1 MRAVLLLLLCLPA
14 AASEPRDPSHDLDGD
29 GVVSDREERQSRR
42 EERRARRA
50 ERRALGPDGSPE
62 DDGGST
68 TVEDAKRQAAAAGK
82 AARMADAMKAMLPG
96 ADAGAL
102 GSGGSGAPAGSAARQ
117 PAPGAAPGDAGPAAG
132 FSGAPPPSG
141 SSGDP
146 ANPKSPAD
154 LLLAARGPYAPAL
167 AQAGLRLAPDG
178 RGFLRLSDGKPAT
191 AEDLE
196 RLRAGVLSMP
206 AALMRRPDFHQKV
219 SPEHFAAL
227 QSGYRE
233 GRAPSVYRDVGA
245 TEKERDFVH
254 SRSCEKLSGDC
265 NEHVERSSYKK
276 GEYVSPEDLERMYKG
291 LEAELAGL
299 ERPQDEPGA
308 ESASPRR
315 ADDAAEEPLST
326 LPEAA
331 ATPEAKAAAAA
342 KKSEEEAYAATP
354 AFFHPSA
361 RRALAKTVAWL
372 SPSAAASPYAAWRVL
387 LSVALIGLGLA
398 AALRRRG

>member
-1 MRAVLLLLLCLPA
+1 MRAALLLLLCLPA
-14 AASEPRDPSHDLDGD
+14 AASEPRDPRHDRDGD
-29 GVVSDREERQSRR
+29 GVVSDQEERQSRR

-50 ERRALGPDGSPE
+50 ERRALNPDGSQE

-68 TVEDAKRQAAAAGK
+68 TAEDAKRQAAAAGK

-102 GSGGSGAPAGSAARQ
+102 GPGGSGAPAGSAARQ
-117 PAPGAAPGDAGPAAG
+117 PAPGTAPGDAGPAAG

-146 ANPKSPAD
+146 ANPASAAD
-154 LLLAARGPYAPAL
+154 LLLAVRGPYAPAL
-167 AQAGLRLAPDG
+167 ERAGLKLAPDG

-191 AEDLE
+191 PADLE

-265 NEHVERSSYKK
+265 NEHVAKPSYKK
-276 GEYVSPEDLERMYKG
+276 GEYVTPEDLERMYKG

-299 ERPQDEPGA
+299 EQPQDEPGA
-308 ESASPRR
+308 ASASPRR
-315 ADDAAEEPLST
+315 SAAADEDPLST
-326 LPEAA
+326 LPEPA
-331 ATPEAKAAAAA
+331 ATPEAKAAAA

-354 AFFHPSA
+354 AFFHPAA

-372 SPSAAASPYAAWRVL
+372 SPAAAPSPYAAWRVL
-387 LSVALIGLGLA
+387 LSVALIGAGLA
-398 AALRRRG
+398 AVLRRRG